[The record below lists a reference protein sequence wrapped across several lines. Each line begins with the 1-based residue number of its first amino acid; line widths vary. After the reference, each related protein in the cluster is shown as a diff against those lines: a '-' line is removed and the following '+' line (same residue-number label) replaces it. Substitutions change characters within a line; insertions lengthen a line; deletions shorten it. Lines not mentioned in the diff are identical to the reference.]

1 MGEEVGKYPVFK
13 TKAIV
18 FTAKEKAEVIDE
30 ISCPEVD
37 DETVVI
43 HTKISGLS
51 RGTETDMYTGN
62 FHDPKV
68 YHFPVITG
76 YEPVGEVMF
85 KGKKITHVKE
95 GDLVLGHNLAD
106 DAYPEPYI
114 SGWGGSV
121 EYAVYSRKSA
131 PVTWYGEEDCAGRRV
146 VRIPDGLDE
155 KDGIFGTLGGVAY
168 HGIQRVGV
176 KENDL
181 VVIIGLGVIGNCA
194 AQFSQNIGAKV
205 IAFDLYSSRCEIAK
219 KCSIQH
225 VVDASKYNLKEVVSS
240 YSGGKGP
247 DVIIE
252 CSGEVKNIELCME
265 MASNYGRIHLQGAYL
280 ESYPLIVQQT
290 IFPKN
295 LAISA
300 SCGATTRHIMQVF
313 RQMLSKKL
321 IVKPMLTELLPVEK
335 AQKGYQMVLHQP
347 DKSLKLGFIWR

>member
-1 MGEEVGKYPVFK
+1 MVKYPVFK

-18 FTAKEKAEVIDE
+18 FTAKEKAEVVDNIP
-30 ISCPEVD
+30 CPQVD

-85 KGKKITHVKE
+85 RGKKITHVRE
-95 GDLVLGHNLAD
+95 GDLVLGHNLVD
-106 DAYPEPYI
+106 DAYPLPYC

-131 PVTWYGEEDCAGRRV
+131 PAEWYGEDECAGRRV
-146 VRIPDGLDE
+146 VKIPEGLDE

-168 HGIQRVGV
+168 HGVQRVEV
-176 KENDL
+176 KEDDL
-181 VVIIGLGVIGNCA
+181 VVVVGLGVIGNCA

-205 IAFDLYSSRCEIAK
+205 IGFDLYPSRCEMAK
-219 KCSIQH
+219 KCGIEH
-225 VVDASKYNLKEVVSS
+225 VVNASKYDIKEVVAS
-240 YSGGKGP
+240 YSGGRGG

-252 CSGEVKNIELCME
+252 CSGEVNNIGLCIDI
-265 MASNYGRIHLQGAYL
+265 AANYGRIHLQGAYL
-280 ESYPLIVQQT
+280 EPYLLIVQRS
-290 IFPKN
+290 IFPKS
-295 LAISA
+295 LILSS
-300 SCGATTRHIMQVF
+300 SCGATTKHISEVF
-313 RQMLSKKL
+313 RQIVDKRLIVRPMLS
-321 IVKPMLTELLPVEK
+321 ELFPVEK
-335 AQKGYQMVLHQP
+335 AQEGYQMALHQP
-347 DKSLKLGFIWR
+347 GKSLKLGFIWR